1 MPPRDPWTPPHG
13 CRCGAHQITPAC
25 PVDCLRA
32 VMPAAAF
39 NSLARASG
47 APFSPPAT
55 AGDIAAL
62 HQQDQLSQ
70 IRGLG
75 TRRHREITHG
85 LQLAGLI
92 AAASPP
98 GPDALAAR
106 PPQPALENHPRK
118 DPARQPPLHP
128 SGEIR
133 CRTDPR

>member
-1 MPPRDPWTPPHG
+1 MPACDLGSPPHG

-39 NSLARASG
+39 NPLARASG

-55 AGDIAAL
+55 AGDVAGL
-62 HQQDQLSQ
+62 YQRHQLSQ

-75 TRRHREITHG
+75 IRRHREISHG

-92 AAASPP
+92 SAGSPP
-98 GPDALAAR
+98 GPDAAGSQPAAR
-106 PPQPALENHPRK
+106 A
-118 DPARQPPLHP
+118 
-128 SGEIR
+128 
-133 CRTDPR
+133 